1 MKPWVRFVVFG
12 GFCATMAVLC
22 TFTGA
27 AIADIHHIDEQIK
40 AMKEVEEELKRLAV

>member
-1 MKPWVRFVVFG
+1 MKPLVRFVVFG

-40 AMKEVEEELKRLAV
+40 AMKEVEEELKALAV